1 VRSLSEGS
9 RGPNREARR
18 QVDIY
23 TDGACKGN
31 PGPGGWGAVLTCNG
45 HRKEISGAESHSTNQ
60 RMELTAAVEALK
72 LLRYP
77 CRVRLY
83 SDSAY
88 LVNAFVLGW
97 VERWQLNGW
106 VNARKDPVDNRDLWE
121 QLIELSRMHDIEW
134 IKVKGHSGDEWN
146 NRCDQLATAA
156 IQGLE
161 ESKDSH
167 RVRRRRSTDKKTED
181 L

>member
-1 VRSLSEGS
+1 
-9 RGPNREARR
+9 
-18 QVDIY
+18 
-23 TDGACKGN
+23 
-31 PGPGGWGAVLTCNG
+31 
-45 HRKEISGAESHSTNQ
+45 
-60 RMELTAAVEALK
+60 
-72 LLRYP
+72 
-77 CRVRLY
+77 LY

-88 LVNAFVLGW
+88 LVNVFVLGW